1 MGGGWKAPHD
11 VRGQPEPPPPSSGQQ
26 EVGQVAWRLPPRLQG
41 SGWGIRLGEGA
52 AKGGDPRGE
61 MEVQPG
67 QGRCLKIFLHPG
79 QLKGCVFAGTG

>member
-1 MGGGWKAPHD
+1 MTSG
-11 VRGQPEPPPPSSGQQ
+11 VSQSPPSSGQQ
-26 EVGQVAWRLPPRLQG
+26 EAGRGAWRLLPKLRG

-67 QGRCLKIFLHPG
+67 QGCSLKILLHPG